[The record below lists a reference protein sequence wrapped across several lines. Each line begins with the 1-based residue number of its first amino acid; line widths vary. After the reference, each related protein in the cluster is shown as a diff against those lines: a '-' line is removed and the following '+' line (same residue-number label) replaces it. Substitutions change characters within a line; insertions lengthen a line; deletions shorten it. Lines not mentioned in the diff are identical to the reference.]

1 VATELQS
8 LHLQIDADPRLAA
21 AVGGVA
27 RYLADA
33 AGLENGAISQLQSS
47 IVAAC
52 QEEFECL
59 TVEHRHLEVNVTR
72 YVDRIEV
79 ALSHQRQSSPAA
91 GLGKVAG
98 LVAPIRSGRGKSVVF
113 AGIDRVQFET
123 HGDEAVTRLTKYI
136 GAAAP
141 GI

>member
-1 VATELQS
+1 MATELTS
-8 LHLQIDADPRLAA
+8 LHLQIDADARLAA

-33 AGLENGAISQLQSS
+33 AGVEDDVLAKLQSS

-59 TVEHRHLEVNVTR
+59 TTEHPHLEIDVTR
-72 YVDRIEV
+72 FVDRIEV
-79 ALSHQRQSSPAA
+79 ALSHHGQASPAA
-91 GLGKVAG
+91 SLDKVAG
-98 LVAPIRSGRGKSVVF
+98 LVAPIRSRRGKSVVF

-123 HGDEAVTRLTKYI
+123 HGGEAVTRLTKYI
-136 GAAAP
+136 GEVAP